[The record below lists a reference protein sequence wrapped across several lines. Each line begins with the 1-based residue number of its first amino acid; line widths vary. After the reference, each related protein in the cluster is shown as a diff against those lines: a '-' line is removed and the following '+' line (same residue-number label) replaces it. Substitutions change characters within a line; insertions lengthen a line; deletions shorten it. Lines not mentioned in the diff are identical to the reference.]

1 MLKHQS
7 KEIIN
12 RYASLT
18 RTKLSFSAATLK
30 DVTDWTMIVNNM
42 QLGDRAAAL
51 LNAMIELSEL
61 DCSETLRFNLL
72 QILHPSIEHILKALE
87 HHFIYKKQNYTD
99 RQNHLIE
106 LHTSLQLSFV
116 HLYIDI
122 CYRSHDQIAQ
132 VKPKLFQISP
142 KKPLKTTRLLA
153 GYYALQQ
160 LSLLFIQQQKRYV
173 TPFIDQWRYTHALY
187 RMALQHHDHLM
198 NVNQLQGTHYPI
210 ANIQHAYIQ
219 ILLIEIFNRFQIR
232 PIEIEALFQC
242 SFEWVKH
249 VDLTETPSASSRYM
263 IDSGLDH
270 PPLNIK
276 NLEYNNSDFYM
287 STQALLEH
295 INNIIHHNSK
305 VMSKT
310 EQHFLTTSLQFHV
323 QNVLGSRHS
332 ERRHQRQSYHAE
344 VDVAFD
350 VLTTYFYLSQQYRS
364 DQPQYLSDAATDA
377 IHYTSAA
384 SAFDDLDLSL
394 SNHDFIEAAF
404 AAELDREAIQRYRAQ
419 VLDMSPGGYRLH
431 WELES
436 SHKLHTGQFIQLREQ
451 NHAFWKV
458 GIIRWIKR
466 SLMKTYAVGIEI
478 LSPRVLPCQLAPS
491 KLQVKIESI
500 HPLHHAERPNHALL
514 LQHEHDS
521 KLSFSLVLN
530 DTKRLDMDH
539 DYQLTVMDKTIT
551 VTIAATLLVTHSCI
565 QYQCQLRS
573 AADLQSIKLI
583 FNALFHDSSMPFNSQ
598 AVPTHSTGA

>member
-12 RYASLT
+12 RHAYLT
-18 RTKLSFSAATLK
+18 RSKLSFSAATIK

-51 LNAMIELSEL
+51 LGAMTELSQL
-61 DCSETLRFNLL
+61 DCTEILRFNLL

-87 HHFIYKKQNYTD
+87 HHFIYKKQSYTD

-122 CYRSHDQIAQ
+122 CYRSHNQLAQ
-132 VKPKLFQISP
+132 VKTKLFQISP
-142 KKPLKTTRLLA
+142 KKSLKTTRLLA
-153 GYYALQQ
+153 SFYALQQ
-160 LSLLFIQQQKRYV
+160 LSLLLIQQQKRYV

-187 RMALQHHDHLM
+187 RMAVQHRDHFI

-210 ANIQHAYIQ
+210 ANIHHAYIQ

-232 PIEIEALFQC
+232 PVEIEALYQC
-242 SFEWVKH
+242 SFEWVKY
-249 VDLTETPSASSRYM
+249 VELTETPSASSRYM
-263 IDSGLDH
+263 IDSSLDH
-270 PPLNIK
+270 PPQSIK
-276 NLEYNNSDFYM
+276 NLEYNHSDVYM

-295 INNIIHHNSK
+295 INNIIQHNSK

-310 EQHFLTTSLQFHV
+310 EQHFLSTSLQFHV

-344 VDVAFD
+344 VEVAFD
-350 VLTTYFYLSQQYRS
+350 VDTTYFYLSQQYRP
-364 DQPQYLSDAATDA
+364 DQLQQDADAAT
-377 IHYTSAA
+377 TA
-384 SAFDDLDLSL
+384 STRPAFDDLDLSL

-431 WELES
+431 WEIES
-436 SHKLHTGQFIQLREQ
+436 LHKLHTGQFIQLREQ
-451 NHAFWKV
+451 NHDYWKV

-478 LSPRVLPCQLAPS
+478 LSARVLPCLIEPIQQNQLSNDQIQPEHR
-491 KLQVKIESI
+491 LELPIQ
-500 HPLHHAERPNHALL
+500 ALV
-514 LQHEHDS
+514 LQHQQDS
-521 KLSFSLVLN
+521 AISFSLIFN
-530 DTKRLDMDH
+530 DANRLQQDQ
-539 DYQLTVMDKTIT
+539 DYQLTFMHLHIKVK
-551 VTIAATLLVTHSCI
+551 VQATLLVTHSCI
-565 QYQCQLRS
+565 QYQCLLQATADELELIQLFN
-573 AADLQSIKLI
+573 DLIDD
-583 FNALFHDSSMPFNSQ
+583 NASPVTQATLATSSS
-598 AVPTHSTGA
+598 